1 MQGVDY
7 PHEATQIGDPF
18 ARRFRG
24 IVILSKPD
32 LGSARNTSMP
42 GTPLE
47 DDAYPTPLRS
57 RSRNA
62 MGLWRVG
69 ALAVFFIAAA
79 AAVSVFGDR
88 IPGDYVMVFLGLLAV
103 VGVFCLFA
111 LAAGL
116 FRLAPSDDARTLH
129 KAVVD
134 SLPYGAVVTDR
145 EGKIVYV
152 NAQYGQFPGALSG
165 GLPVGVPR
173 LFASQPEVGEAIYR
187 LSRAARD
194 GRTAGEDMRLIGGLA
209 GGHGETVNHPV
220 WYRVGVRPLPEVDG
234 SGKALV
240 LWSVEEITRDREGQE
255 NAFLELQRAIDYLDH
270 APAGFFSADAEGRV
284 QYLNSTL
291 ADWLGH
297 DLASFQS
304 GNIKVADFVRGDGAS
319 LLMRGRGDGEIRTE
333 VIDIDLVRRN
343 GTTLPVR
350 LLHRAARLADGELG
364 ETRTLVL
371 DRSRGATGT
380 EEELRAA
387 EVRFS
392 RFFNDTPFAIAT
404 LDSKGRIV
412 RTNAPFSRIF
422 GWMGGQKSLEMQP
435 LADLL
440 SEANRP
446 AFAAAI
452 IAAGSNRSEI
462 EPVDAFVSAKG
473 DRAVRLYLSSSEESA
488 GSPERV
494 NVYALDMT
502 EQRKLEAQ
510 FAQGQKMQAV
520 GQLAGG
526 VAHDFNNVLTAII
539 GFSDLLL
546 LKHKPGDPSF
556 SDIMAIKQ
564 SANRAAGLT
573 RQLLA
578 FSRRQTLRPQI
589 LEITSNIDDLTVLL
603 KRLIGEK
610 VSLVVSPGHGVWP
623 VRADLVQLEQV
634 VVNLVV
640 NARDAMPEGGTIA
653 IRTRNVPEA
662 EAASVNYAGMPAAD
676 YVLIEVE
683 DTGTG
688 MPPEVLE
695 KIFEPFFSTKDLGK
709 GTGLGLSTVYGF
721 IKQTGGFI
729 YPDSVVGKGTTFRI
743 FLPRYVPAEGEVA
756 HKIAAAPVKDLT
768 GNERI
773 LIVEDEESVRAFSAR
788 ALKATGYEVFEAASG
803 EEALEVLDGIND
815 KIDLLISDV
824 VMPEMDGP
832 TLLTHVR
839 QRLPDLKVIF
849 VSGYAEESVRKDI
862 ADDRSVEFLAKPYSL
877 DQINSKVKEVLSAAG
892 RPRSEPIPD

>member
-1 MQGVDY
+1 
-7 PHEATQIGDPF
+7 
-18 ARRFRG
+18 
-24 IVILSKPD
+24 
-32 LGSARNTSMP
+32 MP
-42 GTPLE
+42 GTPLDE
-47 DDAYPTPLRS
+47 DVYPHPLISGPR
-57 RSRNA
+57 
-62 MGLWRVG
+62 GIGGYWRVG
-69 ALAVFFIAAA
+69 ALAVFFVAAA
-79 AAVSVFGDR
+79 VAVSVFGDR
-88 IPGDYVMVFLGLLAV
+88 IPSDYVMVFLGLLAV
-103 VGVFCLFA
+103 VGVFGLFA

-116 FRLAPSDDARTLH
+116 IRFSTNEEAPSLAG
-129 KAVVD
+129 AVID
-134 SLPYGAVVTDR
+134 SLPYGAVVADR
-145 EGKIVYV
+145 DGRINYA
-152 NAQYGQFPGALSG
+152 NSQYGQFPGALSSG
-165 GLPVGVPR
+165 VPVGVPR
-173 LFASQPEVGEAIYR
+173 LFAGQPEASEAIYR

-194 GRTAGEDMRLIGGLA
+194 GRAASEDVRLLGGL
-209 GGHGETVNHPV
+209 GGGQGADATHPF
-220 WYRVGVRPLPEVDG
+220 WYRVGVRPLPQTDTAPKPMIV
-234 SGKALV
+234 
-240 LWSVEEITRDREGQE
+240 WSVEEITRDRERQE

-304 GNIKVADFVRGDGAS
+304 GAIKVSDFVRGDGAS
-319 LLMRGRGDGEIRTE
+319 LLMGGRSDEIRTE

-364 ETRTLVL
+364 EMRTLVL
-371 DRSRGATGT
+371 DRSRAASGT

-404 LDSKGRIV
+404 LDHEGRIV

-422 GWMGGQKSLEMQP
+422 GWSGGEKSVEMYP
-435 LADLL
+435 LADLIADGSRAAL
-440 SEANRP
+440 TAALTAASANQ
-446 AFAAAI
+446 
-452 IAAGSNRSEI
+452 SEI
-462 EPVDAFVSAKG
+462 EPIDAPLAGKG
-473 DRAVRLYLSSSEESA
+473 DRAVRLYVSGSEESA

-494 NVYALDMT
+494 NMYALDMT

-539 GFSDLLL
+539 GFTDLLL

-556 SDIMAIKQ
+556 SDLMSIKQ

-589 LEITSNIDDLTVLL
+589 LEINSNIDDLTVLL

-610 VSLVVSPGHGVWP
+610 IALDVQPGRDVWP

-640 NARDAMPEGGTIA
+640 NARDAMPSGGTIS
-653 IRTRNVPEA
+653 IRTRNVAEA
-662 EAASVNYAGMPAAD
+662 EAESFSYTGMPAAD
-676 YVLIEVE
+676 YVLIEVQ

-688 MPPEVLE
+688 MTSEIME
-695 KIFEPFFSTKDLGK
+695 KIFEPFFSTKELGK
-709 GTGLGLSTVYGF
+709 GTGLGLSTVYGI

-729 YPDSVVGKGTTFRI
+729 YPESTVGVGTTFRI
-743 FLPRYVPAEGEVA
+743 FLPRHLPAEGELA
-756 HKIAAAPVKDLT
+756 PKIVAAPVKDLT

-788 ALKATGYEVFEAASG
+788 ALKATGYDVYEAGSG
-803 EEALEVLDGIND
+803 EEALEVLDD
-815 KIDLLISDV
+815 IDNKVDLIISDV

-832 TLLTHVR
+832 TLLIHLR
-839 QRLPDLKVIF
+839 KRLSDVKVIF

-862 ADDRSVEFLAKPYSL
+862 ADDRSVEFLPKPYSL
-877 DQINSKVKEVLSAAG
+877 DQINSKVKEVLASRSA
-892 RPRSEPIPD
+892 